1 MKMMPAGVVG
11 GADCEDFSSA
21 EPVDASDKE
30 DGFADEQFY
39 SFRYQVNHSN
49 QIEEE
54 MKEEPSSSRF
64 EDAENQIIQMPH

>member
-1 MKMMPAGVVG
+1 MEPKDAGDEIRDQRGFAATEMKMMPAGVVG
-11 GADCEDFSSA
+11 GADCEDYSSA

-49 QIEEE
+49 
-54 MKEEPSSSRF
+54 
-64 EDAENQIIQMPH
+64 